1 MAKFK
6 IEKQDSVKLY
16 KIRKT
21 LDELS
26 QKTGHG
32 TELISVYIPKGKQLH
47 EVITQLKEEQV
58 TADNIKS
65 DLTRT
70 HVVDSL
76 GKVIQRLRLYKKTP
90 DRGLVIFCGALPPE
104 GGGPIG
110 SEVVSAYE
118 LDPPK
123 DLKTFLYRCDDHF
136 HVDILKDMLKD
147 DNLIG
152 FLAIDS
158 KDTGWGLLH
167 GDKIEVLSET
177 GSGVAGKHRQGG
189 QSAKRFQKLREMEIT
204 YYFNRIAG
212 TTKEYFIDIYPI
224 KGLIISGPGPT
235 KEDFVNGG
243 YLEYRLQDMVI
254 ATIDCSY
261 SGSEGIREA
270 FVKAADVLS
279 DFRMVEEKQLIEKLF
294 KHINSHSGLGVYGL
308 KEIIELLKNRVVDT
322 IIITDDI
329 DLHRIEVKC
338 KRCQHIQ
345 EEIVERP
352 NVIPRKT
359 EFLNSPCPSCKA
371 MDLEATERDLVD
383 YLALIATK
391 TGSKVEVVSGKAE
404 HGAMLASLGK
414 IGAILRYNPG
424 HSVSS

>member
-1 MAKFK
+1 MAKIK

-47 EVITQLKEEQV
+47 EVITNLKEEQG

-104 GGGPIG
+104 GGGPLG
-110 SEVVSAYE
+110 SEVVNVYE

-189 QSAKRFQKLREMEIT
+189 QSAKRFQKLREKEIT

-359 EFLNSPCPSCKA
+359 EFLNSPCPSCKG
-371 MDLEATERDLVD
+371 MDLEATERDLID

-404 HGAMLASLGK
+404 HGTMLASLGK

-424 HSVSS
+424 HSVSN

>member
-1 MAKFK
+1 MAKIK

-32 TELISVYIPKGKQLH
+32 TELITVYIPKGKQLH
-47 EVITQLKEEQV
+47 EVITNLKEEQG

-110 SEVVSAYE
+110 SEVVNVYE

-308 KEIIELLKNRVVDT
+308 KEIIELLKNKVVDT

-359 EFLNSPCPSCKA
+359 EFLNSPCPNCKG
-371 MDLEATERDLVD
+371 MDLEATERDLID

-424 HSVSS
+424 HSVSN